1 MLPWLDCANP
11 SSPHRE
17 GRRARQAIDEARLT
31 VADSFSCLPGE
42 IVFTSSGTEAANL
55 AMLGAARKSSHPDRK
70 RILLGSTEHHCVLH
84 TRPHLERLGFEVE
97 LVPAMD
103 GGWIDP
109 DAVRKLI
116 GGDVLL
122 VSVMHA
128 NNETGAIND
137 AAAIAEIC
145 REAGALYHCDAVHT
159 AGYLPLR
166 GIGADLVCISAHKIY
181 GPKGAG
187 ALYVRAGTP
196 IEPMVV
202 GGGQEREMRA
212 GTEDVAAIVGLAA
225 AIQCLGGTTNASEA
239 RNAFVERIRANSP
252 QAILTALGRG
262 PVLPGHAHLRIPGA
276 SAESML
282 IRLDAQGIAAS
293 SGAACTSGSLE
304 PSHVLIASGLSEKV
318 ASEGLRFTFGK
329 GSKVDEAVAAAD
341 AVSVAARE
349 ILAARP
355 SVDA

>member
-1 MLPWLDCANP
+1 
-11 SSPHRE
+11 
-17 GRRARQAIDEARLT
+17 
-31 VADSFSCLPGE
+31 
-42 IVFTSSGTEAANL
+42 
-55 AMLGAARKSSHPDRK
+55 
-70 RILLGSTEHHCVLH
+70 
-84 TRPHLERLGFEVE
+84 
-97 LVPAMD
+97 
-103 GGWIDP
+103 
-109 DAVRKLI
+109 
-116 GGDVLL
+116 
-122 VSVMHA
+122 
-128 NNETGAIND
+128 
-137 AAAIAEIC
+137 
-145 REAGALYHCDAVHT
+145 
-159 AGYLPLR
+159 
-166 GIGADLVCISAHKIY
+166 
-181 GPKGAG
+181 
-187 ALYVRAGTP
+187 
-196 IEPMVV
+196 MVV